1 MFFGIVNSDE
11 NLKFLYDILDKY
23 CEKIKDKNYSNNDNN
38 LN

>member
-23 CEKIKDKNYSNNDNN
+23 CENIDGKIKSNIN

>member
-23 CEKIKDKNYSNNDNN
+23 YENIKGKK
-38 LN
+38 